1 MGSENSALKS
11 YALKDPPFTLP
22 SGLAVYP
29 AVLQDGKFA
38 SVFVYKRENEDKVNK
53 AAKHLK
59 TLRHP
64 CLLRFLSCTVEADG
78 IHLVTERVQPLE
90 VALETLSSAEVCAGI
105 YDILLALIF
114 LHDRGHLTHNN
125 VCLSSVFVS
134 EDGHWKLGGME
145 TVCQVPQ
152 ATPEFLRSIRSV
164 RDPASIPPEESSPE
178 FTTLPESQGHARDAY
193 SFGTLVESLLTILS
207 EQVSADV
214 LSSFQQTLH
223 STLLSPTPQC
233 RPALCTLLSHDFFRN
248 DFLEVVNFLKSLTLK
263 SEEEK
268 TEFFNEAVDTGG
280 EQWTSG
286 LEAIQG
292 VKAGCG
298 MVTSPLGRITVLMAE
313 DAGLFHRRLGVA
325 GRPWQ
330 SGTPGQGPQWWERGR
345 PRESWRGGR
354 ADALSQRF
362 PGSYQLV
369 FAEPVE
375 VKSFLPY
382 LLGPKKE
389 HVRGETA
396 CLLSPALFQSR
407 VVPVLLRLF
416 EVHEEHVRMVLLSHL
431 EAYVEHFTQ
440 EQLKKVILPQVLL
453 GLRDT
458 SDSIVAITLHSLA
471 VLVSLLGPEVVVGGE
486 RTKIFKRTAPS
497 FTKTIDLSPEDSPTH
512 VVCSQR
518 GQTSPVLE
526 NPSSSVFPKCLF
538 SGSMPLDSRQH
549 TQRDYYNSLLQTGNQ
564 FSQPIKFPINGI
576 SDLKITSGDSEK
588 FPSSSKKSEDWPDW
602 SDPEE
607 PENKAASLQVC
618 PTEPCA
624 AATPPRTNVSVDE
637 EETWDDFEPSGLDT
651 EITLEGGTTA
661 TRPVTSGEHKAIP
674 TSLPLTEE
682 AKPLK
687 SSPPQK
693 TGLAQSRDDPH
704 QTRPT
709 KVSSEDRR
717 PKVPSELGLGEEFTI
732 QVKKKPVRDPEL
744 DWFADMT
751 PDIKPSTA
759 VLVLPGLRT
768 EAMEAMVPTR
778 EHVSSVLQF
787 SSKFAAAEMTEGESA
802 GWGEDG
808 ELNWEDTNW

>member
-268 TEFFNEAVDTGG
+268 TEFFKLLLDRV
-280 EQWTSG
+280 
-286 LEAIQG
+286 
-292 VKAGCG
+292 GCLSEELIASRL
-298 MVTSPLGRITVLMAE
+298 VPLL
-313 DAGLFHRRLGVA
+313 LN
-325 GRPWQ
+325 
-330 SGTPGQGPQWWERGR
+330 
-345 PRESWRGGR
+345 
-354 ADALSQRF
+354 
-362 PGSYQLV
+362 QLV
-369 FAEPVE
+369 FAEPVA

-389 HVRGETA
+389 HARGETP

-497 FTKTIDLSPEDSPTH
+497 FTKTIDLSPE
-512 VVCSQR
+512 
-518 GQTSPVLE
+518 
-526 NPSSSVFPKCLF
+526 
-538 SGSMPLDSRQH
+538 
-549 TQRDYYNSLLQTGNQ
+549 GNQ

-618 PTEPCA
+618 PTEPWA
-624 AATPPRTNVSVDE
+624 AAMPPRTNVSVDE

-651 EITLEGGTTA
+651 EITPEGGTTA
-661 TRPVTSGEHKAIP
+661 IRPITSGEHKAIP

-693 TGLAQSRDDPH
+693 TGLAQCRDDPH

-709 KVSSEDRR
+709 KVSSQDRR

-759 VLVLPGLRT
+759 ALVLPGLRT
-768 EAMEAMVPTR
+768 EAMEVMVPTR

-802 GWGEDG
+802 GWGEEG

>member
-11 YALKDPPFTLP
+11 YTLKEPPFTLP

-145 TVCQVPQ
+145 TVCKVSQ
-152 ATPEFLRSIRSV
+152 ATPEFLRSIQSI
-164 RDPASIPPEESSPE
+164 RDPASIPPEEMSPE
-178 FTTLPESQGHARDAY
+178 FTTLPECHGHARDAF
-193 SFGTLVESLLTILS
+193 SFGTLVESLLTILN

-223 STLLSPTPQC
+223 STLLNPIPKC

-268 TEFFNEAVDTGG
+268 TEFFKFLLDRVSCLSEELIASRLV
-280 EQWTSG
+280 
-286 LEAIQG
+286 
-292 VKAGCG
+292 
-298 MVTSPLGRITVLMAE
+298 PLL
-313 DAGLFHRRLGVA
+313 LN
-325 GRPWQ
+325 
-330 SGTPGQGPQWWERGR
+330 
-345 PRESWRGGR
+345 
-354 ADALSQRF
+354 
-362 PGSYQLV
+362 QLV
-369 FAEPVE
+369 FAEPVA
-375 VKSFLPY
+375 VKSFLPH
-382 LLGPKKE
+382 LLGPKKD
-389 HVRGETA
+389 HAQGETP

-407 VVPVLLRLF
+407 VIPVLLQLF
-416 EVHEEHVRMVLLSHL
+416 EVHEEHVRMVLLSHI

-497 FTKTIDLSPEDSPTH
+497 FTKNIDLS
-512 VVCSQR
+512 
-518 GQTSPVLE
+518 LE
-526 NPSSSVFPKCLF
+526 GDP
-538 SGSMPLDSRQH
+538 
-549 TQRDYYNSLLQTGNQ
+549 
-564 FSQPIKFPINGI
+564 FSQPIKFPINGL
-576 SDLKITSGDSEK
+576 SDVKNTSEDSEN
-588 FPSSSKKSEDWPDW
+588 FPSSSKKSEEWPDW
-602 SDPEE
+602 SEPEE
-607 PENKAASLQVC
+607 PENQTVNIQIW
-618 PTEPCA
+618 PREPCDA
-624 AATPPRTNVSVDE
+624 VKSQCTTLDVE
-637 EETWDDFEPSGLDT
+637 ESSWDDCEPSSLDT
-651 EITLEGGTTA
+651 KVNPGGGITA
-661 TRPVTSGEHKAIP
+661 TKPVTSGEQKPIP
-674 TSLPLTEE
+674 ALLPLTEE
-682 AKPLK
+682 SMPWK
-687 SSPPQK
+687 SSLPQK
-693 TGLAQSRDDPH
+693 TSLVQRGDDPD
-704 QTRPT
+704 QIKLP
-709 KVSSEDRR
+709 KVSS
-717 PKVPSELGLGEEFTI
+717 
-732 QVKKKPVRDPEL
+732 
-744 DWFADMT
+744 
-751 PDIKPSTA
+751 
-759 VLVLPGLRT
+759 
-768 EAMEAMVPTR
+768 
-778 EHVSSVLQF
+778 
-787 SSKFAAAEMTEGESA
+787 
-802 GWGEDG
+802 
-808 ELNWEDTNW
+808 

>member
-268 TEFFNEAVDTGG
+268 TEFFKLLLDRV
-280 EQWTSG
+280 
-286 LEAIQG
+286 
-292 VKAGCG
+292 GCLSEELIASRL
-298 MVTSPLGRITVLMAE
+298 VPLL
-313 DAGLFHRRLGVA
+313 LN
-325 GRPWQ
+325 
-330 SGTPGQGPQWWERGR
+330 
-345 PRESWRGGR
+345 
-354 ADALSQRF
+354 
-362 PGSYQLV
+362 QLV
-369 FAEPVE
+369 FAEPVA

-518 GQTSPVLE
+518 SQTSPVLE

-576 SDLKITSGDSEK
+576 LDLKITSGDSEK

-651 EITLEGGTTA
+651 EITLESGTTA
-661 TRPVTSGEHKAIP
+661 TRPVTSGEHKAMP

>member
-11 YALKDPPFTLP
+11 YALKEPPFTLP

-145 TVCQVPQ
+145 TVCKVPQ
-152 ATPEFLRSIRSV
+152 ATPEFLRSIQSV
-164 RDPASIPPEESSPE
+164 RDPASIPPEEMLPE
-178 FTTLPESQGHARDAY
+178 FTTLPESHGHARDAY

-223 STLLSPTPQC
+223 STLLNPIPNC

-268 TEFFNEAVDTGG
+268 AEFFKFLLDRVSCLSEELIASRLV
-280 EQWTSG
+280 
-286 LEAIQG
+286 
-292 VKAGCG
+292 
-298 MVTSPLGRITVLMAE
+298 PLL
-313 DAGLFHRRLGVA
+313 LN
-325 GRPWQ
+325 
-330 SGTPGQGPQWWERGR
+330 
-345 PRESWRGGR
+345 
-354 ADALSQRF
+354 
-362 PGSYQLV
+362 QLV
-369 FAEPVE
+369 FAEPVA

-389 HVRGETA
+389 DGARGGA
-396 CLLSPALFQSR
+396 PRLLSPALFQAR
-407 VVPVLLRLF
+407 VIPVLLRLF
-416 EVHEEHVRMVLLSHL
+416 EVHEEHVRTVLLSHL
-431 EAYVEHFTQ
+431 EAYVGHFTQ

-486 RTKIFKRTAPS
+486 RTKVFKCTAPS
-497 FTKTIDLSPEDSPTH
+497 FTKTMDLSPQGD
-512 VVCSQR
+512 
-518 GQTSPVLE
+518 
-526 NPSSSVFPKCLF
+526 
-538 SGSMPLDSRQH
+538 
-549 TQRDYYNSLLQTGNQ
+549 Q

-576 SDLKITSGDSEK
+576 SDVKITSGDSEK
-588 FPSSSKKSEDWPDW
+588 FPSSSKKSEEWPDW
-602 SDPEE
+602 SE
-607 PENKAASLQVC
+607 PEDKPVDTEIC
-618 PTEPCA
+618 PADPHA
-624 AATPPRTNVSVDE
+624 AARSPFTDLNAE
-637 EETWDDFEPSGLDT
+637 AAAWDDFEPSGVDT
-651 EITLEGGTTA
+651 EINPGGGITA
-661 TRPVTSGEHKAIP
+661 ARPVTSGEQKATP
-674 TSLPLTEE
+674 TLRPLTEE

-687 SSPPQK
+687 SSLPQK
-693 TGLAQSRDDPH
+693 TSLARSRDDPD
-704 QTRPT
+704 QTKPP
-709 KVSSEDRR
+709 KVSSQERR
-717 PKVPSELGLGEEFTI
+717 LKAPSELGLGEEFTI
-732 QVKKKPVRDPEL
+732 QVKKKPVKDPEL
-744 DWFADMT
+744 DWFADMI
-751 PDIKPSTA
+751 PEIKPSA
-759 VLVLPGLRT
+759 AILILPELRT
-768 EAMEAMVPTR
+768 ETVAPNKDN
-778 EHVSSVLQF
+778 VSSVMHF
-787 SSKFAAAEMTEGESA
+787 SSKFAAAEITEVALGLLSFVA
-802 GWGEDG
+802 GRGCRLGRRWRP
-808 ELNWEDTNW
+808 ELGRQYLVTTGVS